1 MPRRHPILR
10 GLLVLSA
17 IGFVVIVAL
26 AVFSYLKS
34 EGIALL
40 SKNAVAIVTVEG
52 VIENSRETVRTL
64 DQLAKNDGVRAVV
77 LRVDSPGGGV
87 APSQEIYD
95 AVLRVREKKPVV
107 ASLGGVAASGGYYVA
122 SGCDVIVANAGTL
135 TGSIGVIL
143 QTGNVSELLK
153 RVGIQGV
160 IVKAG
165 KFKDI
170 GSPLREMSEEEKRL
184 LDDLLQNV
192 HTQFIAAVSRGRK
205 LPVEQVRQLADGRI
219 YSGEQSRD
227 LKLVDQLGGLRDA
240 VQLAAERA
248 GISGEPSWIEI
259 EKRQPPW
266 WWRRLTGLMENGPES
281 FGGLQFL
288 FSGPWGTS
296 G

>member
-10 GLLVLSA
+10 GLVVLSA
-17 IGFVVIVAL
+17 FGFVVIVAL
-26 AVFSYLKS
+26 AVFSYMKS

-40 SKNAVAIVTVEG
+40 EKNAVAVVTVEG
-52 VIENSRETVRTL
+52 VIEDSRDTVRTL
-64 DQLAKNDGVRAVV
+64 DRLAKNDAVRAVV

-87 APSQEIYD
+87 APSQEIYA
-95 AVLRVREKKPVV
+95 AVLRVREKKPIV

-122 SGCDVIVANAGTL
+122 SACDVIVSNPGTL

-143 QTGNVSELLK
+143 QTGNVTELLK
-153 RVGIQGV
+153 KVGIQGV

-170 GSPLREMSEEEKRL
+170 GSPLHDMTEEERRL
-184 LDDLLQNV
+184 LDGLLENV
-192 HTQFIAAVSRGRK
+192 HAQFIEAVSKGRK
-205 LPVEQVRQLADGRI
+205 LPLEQVRPLADGRV
-219 YSGEQSRD
+219 YSGEQARD

-240 VQLAAERA
+240 VQVAAERA

-259 EKRQPPW
+259 EKHQPPW

-288 FSGPWGTS
+288 FSGPWGTP